1 MIKTGLEHL
10 GDYVFYKNYSQ
21 RKEDGSLETW
31 EESVDRIY
39 DMHKLFLQYKGY
51 YDEPLG
57 ELLEEARKLEKAKFF
72 LSSQR
77 ARQFASRNFSSG
89 ILKHHAKIYNCSST
103 LIDRERVF
111 AEVMYLLLC
120 GCGVG
125 YSLHKEHIQ
134 KLPAVAQLIDTDQ
147 IYSVQDSIEGWSYA
161 IDVLMHCA
169 FNGGKIPTF
178 DYGQIRPAG
187 STIDGK
193 FTAPGPEPLI
203 TAMTNIRQVLN
214 SCQGR
219 QMKST
224 ELHTILCH
232 IASAVISGGVRRS
245 AMIALFDKDD
255 EGMKQIKTG
264 NWYEEHRELAMAN
277 NSILTVYGEPLS
289 YGEYKEILEFTK
301 QYGEPGF
308 IKVDSYN
315 HTLNPCAEIVMNPV
329 CEDGT
334 GFAFCNLVEINCQ
347 KVDSPELFLKL
358 CRVASFVATI
368 QSLYTDFKFLHES
381 TKMIAERDRAIGVSL
396 TGIMAS
402 DLMKGKLLT
411 RGAETVVQENVK
423 TARILNINP
432 CKRCTTVKPSGSATT
447 ILNLYCPGIHPAH
460 DRTYLRRVRTT
471 ALSPEWKALV
481 GTPMAKYENKEY
493 IISFPCVVAG
503 KVITKP
509 EITAV
514 EHLKTIGMVKHFWV
528 NKGVNPNIDQRPAG
542 LYTDHTSIPNNV
554 SCTVEVS
561 EDEWDEVAAVMYVN
575 SHLYTGVSFLPKYP
589 GTYPNLPFTSITEET
604 IQEYNDI
611 VAYLEANEIDFHAI
625 MSGRKEKSAGELGA
639 VACNGGACEII

>member
-1 MIKTGLEHL
+1 
-10 GDYVFYKNYSQ
+10 
-21 RKEDGSLETW
+21 
-31 EESVDRIY
+31 
-39 DMHKLFLQYKGY
+39 
-51 YDEPLG
+51 
-57 ELLEEARKLEKAKFF
+57 
-72 LSSQR
+72 
-77 ARQFASRNFSSG
+77 
-89 ILKHHAKIYNCSST
+89 
-103 LIDRERVF
+103 
-111 AEVMYLLLC
+111 MYLLLC

-203 TAMTNIRQVLN
+203 TAMTSIRQVLN

-368 QSLYTDFKFLHES
+368 QSLYTDFKFLHEN

-402 DLMKGKLLT
+402 DLMTGKLLT
-411 RGAETVVQENVK
+411 RGAETVVAENVK
-423 TARILNINP
+423 TARMLNINP

-493 IISFPCVVAG
+493 IISFPCVVTG

-528 NKGVNPNIDQRPAG
+528 NKGVNPNI
-542 LYTDHTSIPNNV
+542 DHTSIPNNV

-604 IQEYNDI
+604 IREYNDI
-611 VAYLEANEIDFHAI
+611 VAYLEANEIDFHSI

-639 VACNGGACEII
+639 VACNGGSCEII